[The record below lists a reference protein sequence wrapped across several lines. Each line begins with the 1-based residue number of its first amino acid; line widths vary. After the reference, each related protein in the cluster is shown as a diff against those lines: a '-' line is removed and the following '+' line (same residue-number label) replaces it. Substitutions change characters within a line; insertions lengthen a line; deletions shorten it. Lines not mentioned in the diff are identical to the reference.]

1 MISRLSNKHTTF
13 IHGNENY
20 TQVAVMKILYRQFL
34 NKKLKTCTTFYRA
47 SKHRPD
53 TRAEITCTKTSCY
66 MHNST
71 WRWRILG
78 CEKLWGLDWSMQISF
93 HEFPNYTS

>member
-1 MISRLSNKHTTF
+1 MIRRLSNKHTMF

-34 NKKLKTCTTFYRA
+34 NKKLNACTTFYRA

-53 TRAEITCTKTSCY
+53 TRTEITCTKPLVICT
-66 MHNST
+66 T
-71 WRWRILG
+71 QLG
-78 CEKLWGLDWSMQISF
+78 GGVFLGVRNCGVLIGLCK
-93 HEFPNYTS
+93 